1 VILGF
6 QASAWAAVAR
16 MHGSLEE
23 CVIVRILVIHDERGL
38 ITLLISHILILNM
51 QSFGMRMKPVVQRM
65 CNRVTQ
71 L

>member
-16 MHGSLEE
+16 MRGSLEE
-23 CVIVRILVIHDERGL
+23 CVIVRIIVIHDGRGL

-51 QSFGMRMKPVVQRM
+51 QSFEVRMMKTCCAKDVQ
-65 CNRVTQ
+65 
-71 L
+71 